1 MKKKEKGYMSVR
13 IIGEKSRV
21 MLRVETYSRVI
32 AEVADGGGWW
42 RMVACAQDGSSLS

>member
-1 MKKKEKGYMSVR
+1 
-13 IIGEKSRV
+13 

-42 RMVACAQDGSSLS
+42 LVLRIARWVLAILASLVQLLIRCRAY